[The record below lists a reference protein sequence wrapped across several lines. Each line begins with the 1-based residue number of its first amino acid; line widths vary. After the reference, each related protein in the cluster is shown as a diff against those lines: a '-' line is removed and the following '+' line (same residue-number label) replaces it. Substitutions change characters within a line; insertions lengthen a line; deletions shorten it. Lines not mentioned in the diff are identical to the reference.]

1 MQFLKML
8 WMEKC
13 TCVKLLQNEENWQ
26 GSTAAVFTITKPS
39 PKTKQHVTK

>member
-13 TCVKLLQNEENWQ
+13 TCGKLLKNEENWQ
-26 GSTAAVFTITKPS
+26 GNTAAVFTMKTKSS
-39 PKTKQHVTK
+39 PKTK